1 MIPLLLQVIGEHVFG
16 MCTTNNIGAYD
27 SHKNKKENVKLPM
40 SNIITQH
47 YAIDVKY
54 NSLILIFCIDGC
66 KF

>member
-27 SHKNKKENVKLPM
+27 SHKNKNENTKFPILN
-40 SNIITQH
+40 SITQH

-54 NSLILIFCIDGC
+54 NYLILIFCIAGC
-66 KF
+66 NI